1 MKTVLEGSV
10 SILNLSMFLNRA
22 KILFIL
28 LLMAV
33 SSLSAKGLVLNVVW
47 DSSLPKSRFSN
58 LIKIKKNQPYSLRA
72 VRRTTKLLYATKYFE
87 QVVIVRK
94 TDTSGNY
101 EITIKGI
108 PQLFISEVNIKGNS
122 SISDKRLKL
131 ASDIGL
137 KTPFF
142 NSKLEKIR
150 EEAIFLYRQNGYFNA
165 MVNVAVDVIDERSV
179 SINVN
184 VAEGNQ
190 EKIKK
195 IQLKGKVGKDRMIR
209 LKREL
214 EKDYLN
220 KPMTNRMTNN
230 INDYVKKSL
239 VSEGYLDAVLN
250 TEHSSDGTVSISLN
264 KGSLFFLN
272 IEGLQS
278 FSQKTIETVIK
289 SVPNYQF
296 DIESVK
302 RKLLVFYQ
310 AFGFPDATVDVSII
324 EDQSFKKKKD
334 IKEISVNIHENQRR
348 FVNDIVFTGASE
360 FNHAIVISR
369 LKDFIE
375 KKIEEEN
382 FPRIKITRS
391 QTGGGYKDADGSRE
405 TALKRSRKDKVMLPD
420 SPLAIPSDYLD
431 DIKMIVKKVYQ
442 NEGYKDVKVPKAEL
456 INTEGNLYLQITV
469 TENEQFM
476 LNSVKVD
483 TGDPILNKIIQKQV
497 LLPKKIPFSNR
508 IVKRYKER
516 VKKYLSEKG
525 YIFAWLTQ
533 KNEFTGN
540 DVNLSF
546 KAEYL
551 FPVKIMEVVI
561 AGNRITKSWVIKSI
575 LRINPG
581 ETLEDDT
588 LATSRRNLLMTGI
601 FESATIMFIDPE
613 FPSKEKDLVVVV
625 SESERWRLSPGIG
638 ISSDEGVRLTGSV
651 EWKNVLETGF
661 STKLSFKVSR
671 KLEIFMNDTFR
682 KYYNRDYS
690 VGETIERKINLAFI
704 FPDLYIPFLPLSAQ
718 IEAFHIHDIRSNAS
732 LPYMI
737 DKNGLFFSFFRRF
750 KEHFFLSTGLELAY
764 QEERDHERNADGTV
778 TVNNI
783 KRLLVTPEFRGYIDY
798 QDSLFFPTKGYK
810 TSFKVFNKSSIYGSG
825 SQYTQFENS
834 LAIYIPLQ
842 YRVNFAGELVSKDT
856 IIFHTFLK
864 TAFILHHSGKLS
876 SDDVLK
882 LGGSTTIRGFF
893 NNELKPSDKKDGQ
906 ESNGK
911 YSFVMRNELRFK
923 LIESLYLIGFL
934 DLGNLWEELDNISKN
949 ELFKYSSG
957 GGLTYVSPIGAITA
971 QVGFNLR
978 PKDDES
984 SWAFH
989 IFIAT
994 F

>member
-1 MKTVLEGSV
+1 
-10 SILNLSMFLNRA
+10 MFLNRA

-28 LLMAV
+28 LFMAA
-33 SSLSAKGLVLNVVW
+33 SSLCAKDLVLNIIW
-47 DSSLPKSRFSN
+47 DSSLPKSRFSK
-58 LIKIKKNQPYSLRA
+58 LIKIKKNRPYSLRA

-87 QVVIVRK
+87 QVVIIRK
-94 TDTSGNY
+94 TDSNGNY

-108 PQLFISEVNIKGNS
+108 PQLFISNVNIKGNS
-122 SISDKRLKL
+122 SISDRKIKM
-131 ASDIGL
+131 AADIGFN
-137 KTPFF
+137 TPFF
-142 NSKLEKIR
+142 NSRLEKIR

-165 MVNVAVDVIDERSV
+165 MVNVAVDIIDERSV

-184 VAEGNQ
+184 IAEGNQ
-190 EKIKK
+190 EKIKRIK
-195 IQLKGKVGKDRMIR
+195 LKGKIGKDRQIR
-209 LKREL
+209 LKRQI
-214 EKDYLN
+214 EKDYIN
-220 KPMTNRMTNN
+220 KPLTNRT
-230 INDYVKKSL
+230 INDIDDFIKESL
-239 VSEGYLDAVLN
+239 IDEGYLDVVLN

-264 KGSLFFLN
+264 RGSLFFLR

-278 FSQKTIETVIK
+278 FSQNTIDTVIR
-289 SVPNYQF
+289 SVPNYHF

-302 RKLLVFYQ
+302 RKLLIFYQ
-310 AFGFPDATVDVSII
+310 AYGFPDATIDVSIN
-324 EDQSFKKKKD
+324 EDRSFKKKKD
-334 IKEISVNIHENQRR
+334 IKEISVNIQENQRR
-348 FVNDIVFTGASE
+348 FVNDIIFTGASE
-360 FNHAIVISR
+360 VNHAIVVSR

-382 FPRIKITRS
+382 FPKIKITRS
-391 QTGGGYKDADGSRE
+391 QTGGGYRDTDGSRE
-405 TALKRSRKDKVMLPD
+405 KTLKRSRKDKVLLPD
-420 SPLAIPSDYLD
+420 SPLAIPSDYLN
-431 DIKMIVKKVYQ
+431 DIRMIVKKVYQ
-442 NEGYKDVKVPKAEL
+442 NEGYKDVNVSKVEL
-456 INTEGNLYLQITV
+456 INTDGNFYLQISV

-476 LNSVKVD
+476 LNSVSVD

-508 IVKRYKER
+508 IVKKYKER
-516 VKKYLSEKG
+516 VRKYLSQNG

-533 KNEFTGN
+533 KKEFAGN

-561 AGNRITKSWVIKSI
+561 AGNQITKSWVIKSI
-575 LRINPG
+575 LRINSG
-581 ETLEDDT
+581 ETLKGDT
-588 LATSRRNLLMTGI
+588 LTTSRRNLLMTGI
-601 FESATIMFIDPE
+601 FESARIMFIDPE
-613 FPSKEKDLVVVV
+613 FPNKEKDIVVVV
-625 SESERWRLSPGIG
+625 SESERWKLVPGIG
-638 ISSDEGVRLTGSV
+638 ISSDEGVRITGSV

-661 STKLSFKVSR
+661 STKLSFNVSR

-690 VGETIERKINLAFI
+690 VGETIERKINWAFI

-718 IEAFHIHDIRSNAS
+718 IEAFHIHDIRSNTS

-764 QEERDHERNADGTV
+764 QEERDHERDTDGTV
-778 TVNNI
+778 KVNNV
-783 KRLLVTPEFRGYIDY
+783 KRLLITPEFRGYIDY
-798 QDSLFFPTKGYK
+798 RDSLFFPTKGYK
-810 TSFKVFNKSSIYGSG
+810 TSFKIFNKSSIYGSG

-842 YRVNFAGELVSKDT
+842 YRVNFAGELVAKDT

-864 TAFILHHSGKLS
+864 TAFILHHSGELS

-893 NNELKPSDKKDGQ
+893 NDEIMPSDKKKDQ

-911 YSFVMRNELRFK
+911 YSFIMRNELRFK
-923 LIESLYLIGFL
+923 LIESLYLITFL
-934 DLGNLWEELDNISKN
+934 DLGNLWEEISNISEN
-949 ELFKYSSG
+949 ELFRYTSG

-971 QVGFNLR
+971 QVGFNLK
-978 PKDDES
+978 PKDGEGT
-984 SWAFH
+984 WAFH